1 VHRLHNLCH
10 VPAVTHNRSII
21 FVCRYKTVAPLP
33 GVRCPRCQLTH
44 VSPDAHCCESQALN
58 CFVPAVGL
66 LAWVPLLLEGLLQV
80 AGAWDLGRHLV
91 SQAGVLAGVPPQVVL
106 AEPPLQ

>member
-1 VHRLHNLCH
+1 MSALMLI
-10 VPAVTHNRSII
+10 AVN
-21 FVCRYKTVAPLP
+21 P
-33 GVRCPRCQLTH
+33 
-44 VSPDAHCCESQALN
+44 QALN

-66 LAWVPLLLEGLLQV
+66 LAWVPLLLEGLLHV

-91 SQAGVLAGVPPQVVL
+91 SQAGEVAGVRLGVLAGVPPQVVL